1 MHLRSGSYAG
11 ALENLDIDVVNFG
24 RVYKNW
30 NVRSAR
36 ADCLVEGFEGILPT
50 LEGGDTCELECNG
63 NGVALFDSYY
73 GTISAKTRRPR
84 GCVAARECGRRRRLA
99 ASPICVY
106 ALHMRR
112 SLPPLVPALLSYPDP
127 DSHMLS

>member
-50 LEGGDTCELECNG
+50 LEGGDARQERHEVIAFEPQQLAKPLLAVVVRAVLG
-63 NGVALFDSYY
+63 SRALFHGY
-73 GTISAKTRRPR
+73 
-84 GCVAARECGRRRRLA
+84 L
-99 ASPICVY
+99 
-106 ALHMRR
+106 
-112 SLPPLVPALLSYPDP
+112 
-127 DSHMLS
+127 